1 MIVPALFVGG
11 LFYVTWRGSP
21 LDVPVAAETVLSG
34 NALGT
39 TWTVKL
45 VDGADVEAA
54 RTSVESALALVDEQM
69 STYRSDSELM
79 QLNAHTGE
87 DAVTVSLELA
97 TVLNEAIEI
106 GNASGGSLDVTVG
119 PLVEIWGFGRNK
131 HERVPSE
138 DEIAQIRSHVG
149 LDKISVQ
156 NQQVTKRDG
165 ETQIDLSAIAKG
177 FVVDQIAE
185 GLIRL
190 GHTDMM
196 VEVGGEIVA
205 RGTNIRGDVWRFG
218 IEQPSEGERSV
229 YKAVPL
235 RNGAMATSGD
245 YRNVYFV
252 DDRRVSHLIDPRTAA
267 PIEHSLAS
275 VTVLGERCST
285 ADAWATALL
294 VLGETEGPI
303 IAEQQGIAAHFIVR
317 EEDGSFISRTT
328 PAFDA
333 LP

>member
-1 MIVPALFVGG
+1 MPALFVGG

-21 LDVPVAAETVLSG
+21 FDEPKSTETVLSG

-45 VDGADVEAA
+45 VDGSNPEEAKK
-54 RTSVESALALVDEQM
+54 SVESALALVDKQM

-79 QLNAHTGE
+79 GLNAHTGAE
-87 DAVTVSLELA
+87 VVTVSPELA
-97 TVLNEAIEI
+97 TVLNESLEV
-106 GNASGGSLDVTVG
+106 GRASGGALDVTVG
-119 PLVEIWGFGRNK
+119 PLVELWGFGRDK
-131 HERVPSE
+131 HERIPSSV
-138 DEIAQIRSHVG
+138 EIEQVRAHVG
-149 LDKISVQ
+149 LDKISIL
-156 NQQVTKRDG
+156 NQQVTKLDG
-165 ETQIDLSAIAKG
+165 ATQIDLSAIAKG
-177 FVVDQIAE
+177 FAVDQITE
-185 GLIRL
+185 RLIEL
-190 GHTDMM
+190 GHANMM

-218 IEQPSEGERSV
+218 IEVPTEGERSV
-229 YKAVPL
+229 YTAVSL

-252 DDRRVSHLIDPRTAA
+252 DGRRVSHLIDPRTAA

-275 VTVLGERCST
+275 VTVIGQRCST

-294 VLGETEGPI
+294 VLGEIEGST

-317 EEDGSFISRTT
+317 EQDGSFSSRTT